1 MPRTTSRKLSTV
13 RAKAESRTLSV
24 GPLRSTPVGR
34 LTTDQLESSKHLLAV
49 ELKKLEHV
57 EAKELFSRLEADLQ
71 AVEEELERREMDLG
85 AA

>member
-1 MPRTTSRKLSTV
+1 MPRTQSRKLSTV
-13 RAKAESRTLSV
+13 RAKAEERTLSV
-24 GPLRSTPVGR
+24 GPLRSTPVGKY
-34 LTTDQLESSKHLLAV
+34 TTDQLESAKQLVCV

-57 EAKELFSRLEADLQ
+57 EAKEVCSRLEADLQ